1 MSSWQIATALVL
13 ALVGLAAPLRLL
25 RQTSGARGWRRNV
38 LLALQ
43 PLCALALYL
52 TLYPPSRPVQGGTL
66 VVLTAGAT
74 SATRDAASVAL
85 PEAGSPT
92 GATPVP
98 DLATAL
104 RQRPGTARL
113 RVVGQGLPAR
123 DREAVGGLPLQFEP
137 AAPLPGLIQLSAPA
151 PVAPGNDFSVR
162 GQLAG
167 MPGARVELLDPAGR
181 RVEATAADAQGRFT
195 LRGQARM
202 AGQALFGVRV
212 LDRAGTERERQPL
225 PLQVVEAPALRVWIM
240 AGAPQPEWKYLR
252 RWAADAGLSLHTQI
266 AVGNG
271 LQLGDA
277 PLPMEAATLD
287 RFDLLWLDQRA
298 LASLSPGQRERL
310 LAAVQRGLGVL
321 VRLDGP
327 ADAGLR
333 QALAQLGLP
342 MRGGDGTTP
351 LAMPLNAAGEPGV
364 ALTVRDYAPTL
375 PLAIL
380 ASDAKQRPY
389 AWWRAAGEG
398 RIGVTALTDSYR
410 LPLAGDAGSHGR
422 RWSQA
427 LAELARARRSPQDG
441 VELPALAWAGERMA
455 VCGVGEAAQVLDPTG
470 AGQRLQRD
478 AATGTRACAA
488 YWPSQAGWHVLAQ
501 GEQRHAFYVRDPA
514 QARAWYRHEL
524 AAATARQVR
533 AAAVGPVAQ
542 APALPGS
549 RWPAWWAFALLV
561 AASWWLE
568 RPRRA

>member
-1 MSSWQIATALVL
+1 MNTWQIATAVVL
-13 ALVGLAAPLRLL
+13 ALVAVAAPLRLL
-25 RQTSGARGWRRNV
+25 RQASGARGWRRNV
-38 LLALQ
+38 LLVLQ

-52 TLYPPSRPVQGGTL
+52 MLYPPARPVEGGTL
-66 VVLTAGAT
+66 EVLTAGAT
-74 SATRDAASVAL
+74 SATTGAASVAL
-85 PEAGSPT
+85 PEAGAPT

-113 RVVGQGLPAR
+113 RVIGQGLPAR
-123 DREAVGGLPLQFEP
+123 DRDAVAGLPLQFVP
-137 AAPLPGLIQLSAPA
+137 AAPLPGLIRLSTPA

-167 MPGARVELLDPAGR
+167 LPGARVELLDPTGR
-181 RVEATAADAQGRFT
+181 RVDAAAADAQGRFA
-195 LRGQARM
+195 LQGQARM
-202 AGQALFGVRV
+202 AGQTLFAVRV
-212 LDRAGTERERQPL
+212 LDRTGAERERQPL
-225 PLQVVEAPALRVWIM
+225 PLQVIEAPALRVWIM

-298 LASLSPGQRERL
+298 LGSLSRGQRESV

-333 QALAQLGLP
+333 GALAQLGLP
-342 MRGGDGTTP
+342 MRGGEGITP
-351 LAMPLNAAGEPGV
+351 LAVPVNAAGEPSA
-364 ALTVRDYAPTL
+364 ALNVRDYTPAL
-375 PLAIL
+375 PLAVL
-380 ASDAKQRPY
+380 ASDAKQRAY

-398 RIGVTALTDSYR
+398 RIGVTTLTDSYR
-410 LPLAGDAGSHGR
+410 LPLAGDSARHGR

-427 LAELARARRSPQDG
+427 LAELARARRSPQAG
-441 VELPALAWAGERMA
+441 VELPAVAWTGERMA
-455 VCGVGEAAQVLDPTG
+455 VCGVAEDARILDPAG
-470 AGQRLQRD
+470 ASQRLQQD

-488 YWPSQAGWHVLAQ
+488 YWPSQAGWHVLVQ

-514 QARAWYRHEL
+514 QARAWYRHDL

-533 AAAVGPVAQ
+533 TAATGPIAQ

-549 RWPAWWAFALLV
+549 RWPAWWAFVLLV

>member
-1 MSSWQIATALVL
+1 MSAWQIATALVL
-13 ALVGLAAPLRLL
+13 ALVAVAAPLRLW
-25 RQTSGARGWRRNV
+25 RQTGGARGWRRNL

-52 TLYPPSRPVQGGTL
+52 TLYPPSRPVEGGTL
-66 VVLTAGAT
+66 EVLTAGAT
-74 SATRDAASVAL
+74 SAASGAATVAL
-85 PEAGSPT
+85 PEAGAPA

-113 RVVGQGLPAR
+113 RVIGRGLPAR
-123 DREAVGGLPLQFEP
+123 DRDAVAGLPLQFVP
-137 AAPLPGLIQLSAPA
+137 AAQLPGLVWLSAPG

-162 GQLAG
+162 GVLAG
-167 MPGARVELLDPAGR
+167 MPEARVELLDPAGR
-181 RVEATAADAQGRFT
+181 RVDAAAVDAQGRFT
-195 LRGQARM
+195 LQGQARM
-202 AGQALFGVRV
+202 AGQTLFAVRV
-212 LDRAGTERERQPL
+212 LDRAGAERERQPL
-225 PLQVVEAPALRVWIM
+225 PLQVVETPALRVWIM

-266 AVGNG
+266 AVGSG

-277 PLPMEAATLD
+277 PLPMDAATLD

-298 LASLSPGQRERL
+298 LASLSRAQRQTV
-310 LAAVQRGLGVL
+310 LAAVRRGLGVL

-327 ADAGLR
+327 TDAGLR

-342 MRGGDGTTP
+342 MRGGEGTAS
-351 LAMPLNAAGEPGV
+351 LAVAFNAAGEPSA
-364 ALTVRDYAPTL
+364 ALNVRDYAPTV
-375 PLAIL
+375 PLAVL

-389 AWWRAAGEG
+389 AWWRAAGAG
-398 RIGVTALTDSYR
+398 RIGVTTLTDSYR

-427 LAELARARRSPQDG
+427 VASLARARRSPQAE
-441 VELPALAWAGERMA
+441 VELPALAWAGERVA
-455 VCGVGEAAQVLDPTG
+455 VCGVGEGAQVLDPTD
-470 AGQRLQRD
+470 AHQRLQRD
-478 AATGTRACAA
+478 AATGARACAA
-488 YWPSQAGWHVLAQ
+488 YWPSQAGWHVLVQ

-514 QARAWYRHEL
+514 QARAWYQHDL
-524 AAATARQVR
+524 AAATAQQVR
-533 AAAVGPVAQ
+533 AAAAGPIAQ

-549 RWPAWWAFALLV
+549 RWPAWWAFVLLV